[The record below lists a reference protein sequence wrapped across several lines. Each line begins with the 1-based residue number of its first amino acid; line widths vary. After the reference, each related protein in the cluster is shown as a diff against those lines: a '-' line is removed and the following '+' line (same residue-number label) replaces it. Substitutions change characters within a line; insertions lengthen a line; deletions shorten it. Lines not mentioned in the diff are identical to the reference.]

1 MEGDE
6 EMVAMSL
13 DYSLKNFGTD
23 NYRKTR
29 ALLQMARS
37 MEEFS
42 FSGNEIV
49 EKVFRQ
55 ADRQAEANEKHWR
68 GQGIAE
74 RAKASV

>member
-6 EMVAMSL
+6 GMVAMSL

-37 MEEFS
+37 MEEFP
-42 FSGNEIV
+42 FSNEIV

-55 ADRQAEANEKHWR
+55 ADRRAEANEKHWR

-74 RAKASV
+74 RAKALV